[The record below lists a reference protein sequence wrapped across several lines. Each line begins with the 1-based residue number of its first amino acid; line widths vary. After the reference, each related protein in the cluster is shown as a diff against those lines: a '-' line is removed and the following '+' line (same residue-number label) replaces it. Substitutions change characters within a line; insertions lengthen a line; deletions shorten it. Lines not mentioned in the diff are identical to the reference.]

1 MNLNKVFLIGRI
13 ASDIELKTTQGGQ
26 STTTINVATNRTW
39 KDANG
44 QKKEQA
50 EFSRVVIWGKQA
62 ELVSQYLTK
71 GSEIMIEG
79 RLQTRKWDGT
89 DGSKHYITEIVAE
102 SVQFGAKAQRSAAP
116 VDKDLDED
124 GLPIIDDSA
133 PRGTGPEINISDLP
147 F

>member
-26 STTTINVATNRTW
+26 SVATLRVATNRTW
-39 KDANG
+39 KDKAG
-44 QKKEQA
+44 QKQEEAQ
-50 EFSRVVIWGKQA
+50 FHNTVIWGKQA
-62 ELVSQYLTK
+62 ESVASYLAK
-71 GSEIMIEG
+71 GSEIYIEG
-79 RLQTRKWDGT
+79 RLQTRSWEGPNGKR
-89 DGSKHYITEIVAE
+89 YITEIVAE

-116 VDKDLDED
+116 DKDLDED

-133 PRGTGPEINISDLP
+133 PRGTGPEINIADVP